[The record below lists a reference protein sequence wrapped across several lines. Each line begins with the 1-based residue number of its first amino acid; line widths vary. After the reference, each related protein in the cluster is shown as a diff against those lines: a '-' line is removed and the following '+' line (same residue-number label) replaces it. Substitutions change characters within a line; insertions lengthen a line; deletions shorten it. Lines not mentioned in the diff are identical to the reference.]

1 MALYLIHIFIAIDQ
15 FFTTLIGGYPDET
28 LSSYAYRMELQEA
41 PIGKYVRPFID
52 ALFFWQEGHC
62 KMAWESER
70 LRMQSPPELR

>member
-1 MALYLIHIFIAIDQ
+1 MALYLMHIAIAVDQ

-28 LSSYAYRMELQEA
+28 LSSYAYRMELQKA

-52 ALFFWQEGHC
+52 GLFFWQEDHC
-62 KMAWESER
+62 KTAWESER